1 MEFLPTLS
9 PGTPVSGLLFW
20 GVSFGRRHFCYAN
33 PSEFM
38 GRVFAMHDDHVTN
51 EADAQIDFWRSS
63 QRNTTEAFKPDQA
76 VLKIADEAIR
86 IRVELTAIR
95 RALQKIANK

>member
-1 MEFLPTLS
+1 MLPKR
-9 PGTPVSGLLFW
+9 W
-20 GVSFGRRHFCYAN
+20 GFSFGSVRFGRRT
-33 PSEFM
+33 M
-38 GRVFAMHDDHVTN
+38 GGFFAMHDDHVTR

-63 QRNTTEAFKPDQA
+63 QRNTIEALKPDQA

-95 RALQKIANK
+95 RALQKIADN

>member
-1 MEFLPTLS
+1 
-9 PGTPVSGLLFW
+9 
-20 GVSFGRRHFCYAN
+20 
-33 PSEFM
+33 M
-38 GRVFAMHDDHVTN
+38 GGFFAMHADHVTR

-63 QRNTTEAFKPDQA
+63 QRNTSEALKPDQA

-95 RALQKIANK
+95 RALQKICGQLASLTLLPTDNWRNDLGHHH